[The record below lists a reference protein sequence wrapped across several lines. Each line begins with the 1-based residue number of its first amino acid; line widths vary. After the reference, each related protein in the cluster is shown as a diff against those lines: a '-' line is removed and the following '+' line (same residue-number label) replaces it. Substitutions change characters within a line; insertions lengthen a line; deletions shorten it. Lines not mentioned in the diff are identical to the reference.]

1 MTLHIHN
8 GSVLFGISVPLAD
21 FPTLLEMHLD
31 EFPDTPDIELQG
43 EQLRL
48 RNFLEPEVESFVIA
62 VCKWGGYE
70 GIRGRVFAR
79 NPTPELRSA
88 LSDAAHHL
96 FQHNPDCRGALNRLN
111 RLDSLGSP
119 SFASKHLRFIRPELC
134 PVFDSI
140 LRDAL
145 PYSYDAT
152 GYGHFASDCAA
163 LASKLQDAHIH
174 NPRNRPDGR
183 WFAADVEAALYVY
196 VKNSLIGP
204 PE

>member
-8 GSVLFGISVPLAD
+8 GSVIFGIAVPLAR
-21 FPTLLEMHLD
+21 FSELLGTHLT

-43 EQLRL
+43 EQLR
-48 RNFLEPEVESFVIA
+48 RDKFPESGVESFVKA
-62 VCKWGGYE
+62 VCRWGGHE

-79 NPTPELRSA
+79 NPIPELRSA
-88 LSDAAHHL
+88 LSDAAEHL

-163 LASKLQDAHIH
+163 LARKLQDEHIH
-174 NPRNRPDGR
+174 NPRNRRDDR
-183 WFAADVEAALYVY
+183 WFAADVEAALYVH
-196 VKNSLIGP
+196 VKNSP
-204 PE
+204 NVA